1 MVSDEIRQDQT
12 RSDEI
17 GRNLDY
23 LKGGRRRCVR
33 VFDRLREELWEEL
46 REGLRKELRERGFE
60 RVSKGPERLR
70 IGSSSFEW
78 LRASSVNFDQLRRT
92 SSTFGQH

>member
-46 REGLRKELRERGFE
+46 REGLRKELREGDSRGF
-60 RVSKGPERLR
+60 RGAPSG
-70 IGSSSFEW
+70 FE
-78 LRASSVNFDQLRRT
+78 
-92 SSTFGQH
+92 